1 MLSCLLRLAM
11 LAPYTRLRGHFTM
24 PTYEAVGTA
33 TRTSSH
39 VKVVI
44 AEIRDISE
52 RPRRFLSAGVK
63 RPVRPFIRTARNR
76 TVPLIMCS

>member
-1 MLSCLLRLAM
+1 MATC
-11 LAPYTRLRGHFTM
+11 
-24 PTYEAVGTA
+24 EAVGTA

-63 RPVRPFIRTARNR
+63 RPVGPFIRTAPNR
-76 TVPLIMCS
+76 ARAAHHVFLACVQISQKFDSQHI